1 MLYQPK
7 LNLTDSLPISQY
19 HRDFLLPYDALRLE
33 FVGVVPNQRAA
44 CKRSHQSSLRKFR
57 FMREPELVEP
67 KTLDHPPSALA
78 RRSWPCHRSARR
90 NARPE
95 DLRQP
100 PTKADTRLSPR
111 SRPCAASY
119 SKPRA
124 RRRGS
129 RAIRELAGRR
139 SRRSW
144 FRGGAAAAR
153 PGRGLGVA
161 VPLVARAETIA
172 AEVGVRAAACELRK
186 LRLKAD
192 CSRPQQQY

>member
-124 RRRGS
+124 RRRRFARKFANWPVAARVDPGFGGRGS
-129 RAIRELAGRR
+129 GPSR
-139 SRRSW
+139 SGTW
-144 FRGGAAAAR
+144 GGGAV
-153 PGRGLGVA
+153 GRSGGDHRSGGWRTGGSL
-161 VPLVARAETIA
+161 
-172 AEVGVRAAACELRK
+172 
-186 LRLKAD
+186 
-192 CSRPQQQY
+192 

>member
-1 MLYQPK
+1 M
-7 LNLTDSLPISQY
+7 
-19 HRDFLLPYDALRLE
+19 E

-90 NARPE
+90 NARPGG
-95 DLRQP
+95 LA
-100 PTKADTRLSPR
+100 PTADQGGHQAISAISAVR
-111 SRPCAASY
+111 SKLQQAEGEAAQV
-119 SKPRA
+119 RA
-124 RRRGS
+124 Q
-129 RAIRELAGRR
+129 IRELAGRR